1 MKEISAVLISFL
13 IIFALLVSVHGSWSE
28 YSFYYA
34 KYNTIFIDS
43 NVLISSE
50 DDGNIIFSKLLTL
63 FSYK

>member
-1 MKEISAVLISFL
+1 MKEITRVLISFL

-43 NVLISSE
+43 ILKKPIE
-50 DDGNIIFSKLLTL
+50 RIA
-63 FSYK
+63 SYD